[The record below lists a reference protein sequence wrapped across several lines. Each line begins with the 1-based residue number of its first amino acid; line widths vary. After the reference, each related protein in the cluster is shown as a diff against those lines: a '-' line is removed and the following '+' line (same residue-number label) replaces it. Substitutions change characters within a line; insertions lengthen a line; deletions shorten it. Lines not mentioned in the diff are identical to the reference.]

1 MDLPPSGFDLAD
13 PGAHPLWREP
23 VFGFTLVAS
32 GLAAALLPIA
42 VSPAPVAWPA
52 AALVLL
58 ALLAVADLGG
68 VAPAVGAGSGVRRS
82 VRFAIGAAVLPMLVG
97 LAAAAV
103 GIGPGG
109 RVALILLGVGALLS
123 IAAIAPLEVAP
134 PPDSEDAATGKGRA
148 TLAAGAAL
156 SFATA
161 PFAQPLVEG
170 AAHWL
175 AEEPPTAAWLLAAFA
190 LALLCGAL
198 VAAIGWVGGA
208 LLRQLR
214 YRSFR
219 APRAAAAAL
228 LLSAS
233 GGIAAAAWAWF

>member
-23 VFGFTLVAS
+23 AFGFTLLAF

-42 VSPAPVAWPA
+42 VSPAPAAWPVA
-52 AALVLL
+52 AVVLL

-68 VAPAVGAGSGVRRS
+68 VAPAVGAASGVRRS
-82 VRFAIGAAVLPMLVG
+82 VRFAIGAAVLPMWLG
-97 LAAAAV
+97 LAAAAL
-103 GIGPGG
+103 GMGPGG

-123 IAAIAPLEVAP
+123 IGSIALLEVAP
-134 PPDSEDAATGKGRA
+134 PPDPDGVPTGTGRA

-156 SFATA
+156 SLATA
-161 PFAQPLVEG
+161 PFAQPLVD
-170 AAHWL
+170 AAAGWL
-175 AEEPPTAAWLLAAFA
+175 AAEPPAGAWLLAAFA
-190 LALLCGAL
+190 LALLCGVL
-198 VAAIGWVGGA
+198 VAAVGWAGGA
-208 LLRQLR
+208 WLRQLR

-228 LLSAS
+228 LLATS